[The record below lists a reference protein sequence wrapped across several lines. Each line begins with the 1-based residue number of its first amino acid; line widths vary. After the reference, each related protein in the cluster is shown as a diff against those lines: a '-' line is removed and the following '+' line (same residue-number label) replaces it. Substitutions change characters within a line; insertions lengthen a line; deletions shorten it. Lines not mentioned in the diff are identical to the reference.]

1 MIQYKMKTETGMK
14 EDSMRETY
22 KWIFRAK
29 DNEAAVPS
37 FFREEGVPE
46 GTARI
51 LQRRGI
57 GTAEALRHFLHDSMA
72 DLADPF
78 LMKGMR
84 EAADRILRALRERER
99 FVIYGDYD
107 VDGIT
112 ATSILYRFFRRL
124 GADVGFYIPG
134 RDGEGYGLNE
144 GAVKKLCEAGCRLI
158 ITVDCGISSAALI
171 DAWAG
176 RVDFIVTDHHVP
188 PEVLPERAVAVVNP
202 HQKDCPYPYEELAGC
217 GVAYMLCRALHQ
229 KLYGEDYTDDVE
241 LAALGTIADMV
252 PLTGENRILVKTGLA
267 RFPKTEIVGL
277 AALLKAAGLSDGRD
291 GKRITSDQVSFG
303 LAPRLNASG
312 RIAHAKKGVALMT
325 TEEPD
330 EAERLAEEMCAI
342 NVERQ
347 TIERAIFQEA
357 LTRLE
362 ELEGEQ
368 SMALVIDGK
377 DWHPGVIGIV
387 ASRVLEQF
395 HRPVLVITVHDGVG
409 KGSCRSIPGFN
420 IYEALKAQSD
430 LLLQFG
436 GHTMA
441 AGFSIAADKIPL
453 FRERLNAYAAERLTE
468 EDCIPQLELEQF
480 LPLPEVTLDFIHSL
494 ELLEPCGCENPR
506 PLFASRRVF
515 VESARRMGAENRH
528 FKCLLSEGGTAAEAV
543 FWNPGEE
550 DPCAPGE
557 EIAVAYEPEIHEW
570 YGEHVQLIGKD
581 VREMKPGEELLLDRT
596 FLVDVFLKLREL
608 LAGGSRPVAEVHRQ
622 LAGQCGGC
630 PEIRLK
636 AGLRVFEELGIL
648 SRYSRSGQ
656 EYFIYHVLKDKM
668 DLQTSPTFCKYRK

>member
-1 MIQYKMKTETGMK
+1 
-14 EDSMRETY
+14 MRETY

-37 FFREEGVPE
+37 FFREQGVPE

-57 GTAEALRHFLHDSMA
+57 RMEEALRHFLHDSMA
-72 DLADPF
+72 DLSDPF

-84 EAADRILRALRERER
+84 EAVDRILRALRNKER

-124 GADVGFYIPG
+124 GADAGFYIPG

-144 GAVKKLCEAGCRLI
+144 GAVGRLCEEGCRLL
-158 ITVDCGISSAALI
+158 ITVDCGISSASLI
-171 DAWAG
+171 DAWAD

-188 PEVLPERAVAVVNP
+188 PEILPGKAAAVVNP

-217 GVAYMLCRALHQ
+217 GVAYMLCRALW
-229 KLYGEDYTDDVE
+229 KTLRGEDYTEDVE

-267 RFPKTEIVGL
+267 RFPKTAIVGL

-325 TEEPD
+325 TEDPA

-362 ELEGEQ
+362 ELEGQQ

-377 DWHPGVIGIV
+377 NWHPGVIGIV

-395 HRPVLVITVHDGVG
+395 HRPVLVITIHDGVG

-420 IYEALKAQSD
+420 IYEALKAQSE

-441 AGFSIAADKIPL
+441 AGFSIEEEKIPL
-453 FRERLNAYAAERLTE
+453 FRQRLNAYAAERLTE

-480 LPLPEVTLDFIHSL
+480 LPLPDVTLDFIHSL

-506 PLFASRRVF
+506 PLFVSRGVF

-550 DPCAPGE
+550 DPCTPGE
-557 EIAVAYEPEIHEW
+557 EIAIAYEPEIHEW

-581 VREMKPGEELLLDRT
+581 VREMKPGDELLLDRT
-596 FLVDVFLKLREL
+596 FLVDVFLKLRGIL
-608 LAGGSRPVAEVHRQ
+608 SGGSRPVAEVHRQ
-622 LAGQCGGC
+622 LSGLYRGSC